1 MKKNLSFLLFA
12 FAILLLVVCF
22 FTVLF
27 FDNGEKTEALKVSN
41 TCTIYH
47 EDGTT
52 EEYVPNL
59 GAIVIDAGHG
69 GVDPGKVS
77 LDGTLEKDINLQ
89 IALRLRIKLESEG
102 YTVIMTRTT
111 DEDTCT
117 GDYGKTKDLET
128 RTQTISAANALLAVS
143 IHQNSFS
150 EGEVF
155 GAQVFYKEADN
166 ESMLLACSIQES
178 MKALNPDNK
187 REAKANSDYYLFRN
201 VEIPIV
207 IVECGFLSN
216 PEEEKLLKN
225 SDYQQQIAECIYK
238 GIKDFLNL

>member
-1 MKKNLSFLLFA
+1 LHNKYALLLTL
-12 FAILLLVVCF
+12 AILLLVASF
-22 FTVLF
+22 FIVLF
-27 FDNGEKTEALKVSN
+27 IDNGEKSGVLQVSN
-41 TCTIYH
+41 TCTIYY

-52 EEYVPNL
+52 EEYAPNL
-59 GAIVIDAGHG
+59 GAIVLDAGHG

-89 IALRLRIKLESEG
+89 IALRLRIKLEAEG

-111 DEDTCT
+111 DDDTCT

-128 RTQTISAANALLAVS
+128 RTQIISDANALLAVS

-166 ESMLLACSIQES
+166 ESMLLACSIQEN
-178 MKALNPDNK
+178 MKTLNSDNK

-216 PEEEKLLKN
+216 PEEEKLLNN
-225 SDYQQQIAECIYK
+225 SDYQQQVSDCIFK
-238 GIKDFLNL
+238 GIKAYLDL